1 MQKSL
6 LKQYTISSNDMKS
19 SRFRKLIFLHLAH
32 LPMPSRGWRSMV
44 YKWGGVTVLSPKR
57 TFIGEDVCIDT
68 NYPEDV
74 IIEEGVTLT
83 TRCIIVTHFV
93 EIDGNHH
100 RHYSRGK
107 VVIKKGA
114 YIGANT
120 VICKPVTIGEGAI
133 IGASSVVTK
142 DIPPFEVW
150 AGNPARFIRTRE
162 F

>member
-1 MQKSL
+1 MEL
-6 LKQYTISSNDMKS
+6 TRLK
-19 SRFRKLIFLHLAH
+19 KLIFLHLAKF
-32 LPMPSRGWRSMV
+32 PMPARGWRSMV
-44 YKWGGVTVLSPKR
+44 YKWGGVRIVNPQK
-57 TFIGEDVCIDT
+57 TFMGEGIVIDT
-68 NYPEDV
+68 NYPEDI

-93 EIDGNHH
+93 EIDNNEY

-107 VVIKKGA
+107 VIIKKNA

-142 DIPPFEVW
+142 DIPAFEIW
-150 AGNPARFIRTRE
+150 AGNPARFIRKRV
-162 F
+162 

>member
-1 MQKSL
+1 MLNPAK
-6 LKQYTISSNDMKS
+6 
-19 SRFRKLIFLHLAH
+19 
-32 LPMPSRGWRSMV
+32 
-44 YKWGGVTVLSPKR
+44 
-57 TFIGEDVCIDT
+57 TFIGKDVSVDT
-68 NYPEDV
+68 NYPEDI

-93 EIDGNHH
+93 EIDDNHN

-107 VVIKKGA
+107 VFIKKCA

-150 AGNPARFIRTRE
+150 AGNPARFIRKRE
-162 F
+162 

>member
-1 MQKSL
+1 M
-6 LKQYTISSNDMKS
+6 
-19 SRFRKLIFLHLAH
+19 
-32 LPMPSRGWRSMV
+32 
-44 YKWGGVTVLSPKR
+44 
-57 TFIGEDVCIDT
+57 DT
-68 NYPEDV
+68 NYPEDI

-93 EIDGNHH
+93 EVDDNHR

-107 VVIKKGA
+107 VIIKKNA

-142 DIPPFEVW
+142 DIPAFEIW
-150 AGNPARFIRTRE
+150 AGNPARFIRKRE
-162 F
+162 